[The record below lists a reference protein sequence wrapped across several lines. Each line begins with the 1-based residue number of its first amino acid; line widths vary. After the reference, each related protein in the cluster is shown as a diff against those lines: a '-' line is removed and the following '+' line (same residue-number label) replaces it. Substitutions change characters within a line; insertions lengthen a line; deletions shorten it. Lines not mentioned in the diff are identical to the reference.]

1 MESGLRF
8 LQIKKQIIPAAIHS
22 IVIRAPNGLA
32 CTHRFATQSVDLPAQ
47 EGERVTVA
55 LAAPSN
61 VGRII
66 GPFRLSTRTP
76 RCKPGEPMCITNHVT
91 GLEFQLLQAPS
102 KYGNSASFD
111 TALVVPAVALL
122 ASGDAATAFIDPT
135 LPTLILSV
143 AATAIVLG
151 TAMNT
156 LVLPQLNQLPQRM
169 VDALAVRQQLL
180 SQYNL
185 LQSRLKE
192 LIQAAEEEV
201 WMLARLCHLE
211 HKIEVVG
218 EPSYS
223 ARKSRVKKAR
233 ENLDESL
240 VARLKLIDSYAKL
253 ASMIEIEVDMDKD
266 VFAAEEVTDAASI
279 AEQIERLM
287 ELEDLEKQWRIQA
300 EANDEVERLLRAAP
314 VLPDSV

>member
-32 CTHRFATQSVDLPAQ
+32 FTHRFATQSVDLPAQ

-66 GPFRLSTRTP
+66 GPFKLSTRTP
-76 RCKPGEPMCITNHVT
+76 GRRPGEPMCITNHIT
-91 GLEFQLLQAPS
+91 GLEFQLLQAPP
-102 KYGNSASFD
+102 KYGSSASFD
-111 TALVVPAVALL
+111 TSVIVPAVALL

-135 LPTLILSV
+135 LPKLILSV
-143 AATAIVLG
+143 AATAILLG

-156 LVLPQLNQLPQRM
+156 LVLPQLNQLPQRT

-201 WMLARLCHLE
+201 WMLARMCQLE
-211 HKIEVVG
+211 NKIEVVG

-223 ARKSRVKKAR
+223 ARKSRVKRAR
-233 ENLDESL
+233 ESLDESL
-240 VARLKLIDSYAKL
+240 VAKLKLIDSYAKL
-253 ASMIEIEVDMDKD
+253 ASMIEIEVEMDKD
-266 VFAAEEVTDAASI
+266 VFAAEEVTNAATI

-287 ELEDLEKQWRIQA
+287 ELEDLENQWRIQA
-300 EANDEVERLLRAAP
+300 EANDEVERLLRSAP

>member
-1 MESGLRF
+1 V
-8 LQIKKQIIPAAIHS
+8 Q
-22 IVIRAPNGLA
+22 IRAPNGLA

-76 RCKPGEPMCITNHVT
+76 RRRPGEPMCITNHVT

-111 TALVVPAVALL
+111 TALAVPAVALL

-156 LVLPQLNQLPQRM
+156 LVLPQLNQVFIFLF
-169 VDALAVRQQLL
+169 LCFF
-180 SQYNL
+180 NL
-185 LQSRLKE
+185 CMSGDIFGQCFFIQFIYICREFTKNIS
-192 LIQAAEEEV
+192 LIF
-201 WMLARLCHLE
+201 
-211 HKIEVVG
+211 
-218 EPSYS
+218 
-223 ARKSRVKKAR
+223 
-233 ENLDESL
+233 L
-240 VARLKLIDSYAKL
+240 V
-253 ASMIEIEVDMDKD
+253 E
-266 VFAAEEVTDAASI
+266 T
-279 AEQIERLM
+279 
-287 ELEDLEKQWRIQA
+287 
-300 EANDEVERLLRAAP
+300 
-314 VLPDSV
+314 